1 MSQLLGILNI
11 AEAAADNTYVSTL
24 GQRLVYDAV
33 SQLLSQYN
41 AEIAQAKA
49 VFVEQTTSDH
59 KFRYKLP
66 GGGRL
71 QRRGGQAQSGGV
83 KAGGSWDVAF
93 PLEDFGAQFGSD
105 DITMAYM
112 TARELD
118 RQMDTVFIQG
128 VNTYRFEM
136 LKALFNN
143 TQRTFQ
149 DDIKGSLT
157 LEPLA
162 NGDAVVYP
170 PVIGSES
177 EATDDH
183 YLESGY
189 LASAISDTNNPF
201 PTIRA
206 ELVEHFG
213 VEQGGE
219 SIAVFHNSA
228 QSPLI
233 KSLATFDSVA
243 PRYINPGT
251 TTDIPTNLPAGLP
264 GTIIGYVTGGGF
276 SVEWDWIPAGYMF
289 GLHLEAPRPLI
300 ERTDP
305 PATGLGQGLA
315 LVATSEEYPLQGSHY
330 RWRFGLAC
338 GNRLNG
344 VAFELGT
351 GGTYTI
357 PTIYQ

>member
-1 MSQLLGILNI
+1 MSQLLGLLNI
-11 AEAAADNTYVSTL
+11 AEASADNVYLSTM

-33 SQLLSQYN
+33 QTLLENYN
-41 AEIAQAKA
+41 AEINKAKA
-49 VFVEQTTSDH
+49 AFVERTTQDH

-71 QRRGGQAQSGGV
+71 QRRGGQAQSGAV

-93 PLEDFGAQFGSD
+93 PLEDFGAQLGGD
-105 DITMAYM
+105 DIALAYM
-112 TARELD
+112 TAAELD
-118 RQMDTVFIQG
+118 RQMDTIFIQG

-136 LKALFNN
+136 LKALLNN

-162 NGDAVVYP
+162 NGDSVVYP

-189 LASAISDTNNPF
+189 AASAISDANNPF

-213 VEQGGE
+213 VMQGGE
-219 SIAVFHNSA
+219 ALAVFHNSA
-228 QSPLI
+228 ESAKI
-233 KSLATFDSVA
+233 KALANFDAVPA
-243 PRYINPGT
+243 RYLNPGNNV
-251 TTDIPTNLPAGLP
+251 DVPTNLPGGLP

-276 SVEWDWIPAGYMF
+276 AVEWDWIPANYML
-289 GLHLEAPRPLI
+289 GVHLDAPKPLI
-300 ERTDP
+300 ERVDP
-305 PATGLGQGLA
+305 ESTGLGRGLQ
-315 LVATSEEYPLQGSHY
+315 LVAEDEEYPLKGSHY
-330 RWRFGLAC
+330 RWRFGLAA

-344 VAFELGT
+344 VVMELGT

-357 PTIYQ
+357 PTAYA